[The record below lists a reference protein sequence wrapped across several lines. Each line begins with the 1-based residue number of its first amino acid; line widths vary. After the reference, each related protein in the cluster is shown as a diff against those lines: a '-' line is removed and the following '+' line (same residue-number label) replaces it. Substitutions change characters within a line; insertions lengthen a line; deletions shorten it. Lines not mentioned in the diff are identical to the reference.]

1 MFKLVEIDETSHY
14 QIDPED
20 RRFIYQITTV
30 YLYDSSVQTFAC
42 TAEGAFEMHPL
53 YVNVHMEAG
62 LREDVVE
69 DLQCRYGEE
78 VGEACYM
85 AAYTVEAT
93 TGQVEVGEL
102 KEDQTIDDLIEF
114 YRGNH
119 ML

>member
-20 RRFIYQITTV
+20 RRLIYQITTV

-53 YVNVHMEAG
+53 YVNVYVEDG
-62 LREDVVE
+62 LREDVVD
-69 DLQCRYGEE
+69 DLQSRYGEDAGE
-78 VGEACYM
+78 VCYM
-85 AAYTVEAT
+85 TAYRVEAT
-93 TGQVEVGEL
+93 EGQVEVGEL
-102 KEDQTIDDLIEF
+102 KEVQTIDDLIEF